1 MKRRALIVLALGL
14 LFSTQAARADWTPV
28 RRINYTN
35 GHSYYPAAAVN
46 SSNGVYIVWEENI
59 VDNAEVYLR
68 RSPDGGAT
76 WSAIMNL
83 SANAGASMQ
92 PAIAVGSNGSVH
104 VAWEDTAPGD
114 KEIYYRRSTDYG
126 DTWDPA
132 KRISLTGGSSEDPSM
147 AVDSQGTVHI
157 AWYDDTPGNW
167 DIYYARS
174 TDGGD
179 SWSRA
184 RRISWTLGRS
194 MNPTVAVD
202 PGSNIH
208 IVWHDNTSGNMEVL
222 YKKSPDGGLS
232 WNAGMRISSN
242 LSGVSQCPHLAIE
255 SKNPTHIHVVWYDET
270 PGNPEIYWRESTDGG
285 TTWRGQ
291 PVRLT
296 MNEGNSY
303 WPAIALDTSDTVH
316 VVWHDTRPGDAEIYY
331 KRSSAGGGVPWSA
344 DRRLSWNSGVSI
356 MPTIA
361 IDSSDSIHVFWH
373 DFAAGN
379 AQIYYK
385 KYVY

>member
-147 AVDSQGTVHI
+147 AVDSQGTVH
-157 AWYDDTPGNW
+157 
-167 DIYYARS
+167 
-174 TDGGD
+174 
-179 SWSRA
+179 
-184 RRISWTLGRS
+184 
-194 MNPTVAVD
+194 
-202 PGSNIH
+202 
-208 IVWHDNTSGNMEVL
+208 
-222 YKKSPDGGLS
+222 
-232 WNAGMRISSN
+232 
-242 LSGVSQCPHLAIE
+242 
-255 SKNPTHIHVVWYDET
+255 
-270 PGNPEIYWRESTDGG
+270 
-285 TTWRGQ
+285 
-291 PVRLT
+291 
-296 MNEGNSY
+296 
-303 WPAIALDTSDTVH
+303 